1 MNDIHTTGLP
11 LSITNRIRFRG
22 APFYRRIAFSSRG
35 FPQQGMGFLHRIPLF
50 PANGIRINCV
60 TLSKENGF
68 APKGST
74 SPSECNSHQDGH
86 PLSQTNGIR
95 TRESPSPSEWDSH
108 QGGHPLHSEWGS
120 LLTSG
125 LVATRDPFQGILLP
139 GHASQGIPFP
149 KGLRLYL

>member
-1 MNDIHTTGLP
+1 MGLP

-22 APFYRRIAFSSRG
+22 APSSKRMVFSSRG

-50 PANGIRINCV
+50 HQRM
-60 TLSKENGF
+60 EF
-68 APKGST
+68 ASIT
-74 SPSECNSHQDGH
+74 SPSPKRTVSHPKGQ
-86 PLSQTNGIR
+86 PLQANRFRIKTVTLSQTNGIR
-95 TRESPSPSEWDSH
+95 TRESPSPREWGSH
-108 QGGHPLHSEWGS
+108 QGGHLLHSEWGS

-125 LVATRDPFQGILLP
+125 LVAIRDPFQGILLP

>member
-1 MNDIHTTGLP
+1 MGLP

-22 APFYRRIAFSSRG
+22 APSSKRMVFSSRG
-35 FPQQGMGFLHRIPLF
+35 FHKQGMGFLHRIPLF
-50 PANGIRINCV
+50 NQRMEFASIASPSPKRTVSHPKGQPLQAYGIRIETV
-60 TLSKENGF
+60 T
-68 APKGST
+68 
-74 SPSECNSHQDGH
+74 
-86 PLSQTNGIR
+86 LSQTNGIR

-125 LVATRDPFQGILLP
+125 LVATRAPFK
-139 GHASQGIPFP
+139 GHASHGIPFP